1 MKIVDFLPKEAI
13 VLDLKSKEKESAIK
27 EMVEV
32 LVKLK
37 KVNNAHETVDMLMQ
51 REKLGSTGI
60 GQGVAIP
67 HTRCDFV
74 KEQVAVLSFSKS
86 GVDFSALDNCPVN
99 ILFLLLCP
107 GASTGEHLQAMAK
120 ISKLLKDKTLREA
133 LLQAKTSAEAFALIQ
148 QADV

>member
-1 MKIVDFLPKEAI
+1 MKTTDFLCHEAI
-13 VLDLKSKEKESAIK
+13 ILDIKACEKESAIK
-27 EMVEV
+27 EMVNV

-37 KVNNAHETVDMLMQ
+37 KVNNAAEAIELLMQ

-67 HTRCDFV
+67 HTRCDSV
-74 KEQVAVLSFSKS
+74 KEQVAVLAFSKK
-86 GVDFSALDNCPVN
+86 GVEFNALDSGPVN

-120 ISKLLKDKTLREA
+120 ISKLLKGKVLRQA
-133 LLQAKTSAEAFALIQ
+133 LLEAKTPADVLSLIQ